1 MRASENPLY
10 LLESYETYGDYF
22 MDLRLWEAFVCQ
34 ICQRHNL
41 EPFEPVRAGLAGTYP
56 TFIVADRWVIK
67 FFGRLF
73 QGAAAY
79 QVELQVN
86 QLIASTNE
94 IQAPPVVDTGNLFQ
108 ITDSWNWPY
117 LIFKYVPG
125 VSIGQVYGQVS
136 FEDKLTLARQ
146 LGRITRKLHQIPL
159 TGTAFES
166 QKGPGG
172 YQGFLTT
179 QRENCVHNH
188 QEWGSLPERLIVQIE
203 DYLLPVE
210 ALVDNDGPASLI
222 HADITRDHILG
233 SINELGWQT
242 RALIDFGDA
251 IVGDLFYELV
261 ALHLDTFQA
270 DQNLLKAYL
279 QSYGI
284 SDRQRQDFVHKAMSV
299 TLLHQFHVLEGVRA
313 FLDFEVD
320 SLEALATN
328 LWGNAI

>member
-1 MRASENPLY
+1 MCASVNHLH

-22 MDLRLWEAFVCQ
+22 MDLRLWEAFVRQ

-41 EPFEPVRAGLAGTYP
+41 EPSEPVRAGLAGTYP

-79 QVELQVN
+79 QVELQAN
-86 QLIASTNE
+86 QLIASTGE
-94 IQAPPVVDTGNLFQ
+94 IPAPPVVDTGNLFQ

-117 LIFKYVPG
+117 LIFKCVPG
-125 VSIGQVYGQVS
+125 VSIGEVYGQVS
-136 FEDKLTLARQ
+136 FEDKLALARQ
-146 LGRITRKLHQIPL
+146 LGRITRKLHHIPL
-159 TGTAFES
+159 TGTAFDS
-166 QKGPGG
+166 PNRQGG
-172 YQGFLTT
+172 YQGFLAT
-179 QRENCVHNH
+179 QREICVRNH
-188 QEWGSLPERLIVQIE
+188 QEWGSLPKRLIVQIE

-210 ALVDNDGPASLI
+210 ALVNDDGPAALI

-242 RALIDFGDA
+242 HALIDFGDA
-251 IVGDLFYELV
+251 MVGDLFYELV

-279 QSYGI
+279 QAYGL
-284 SDRQRQDFVHKAMSV
+284 SDHQRQDFVHKAMSV
-299 TLLHQFHVLEGVRA
+299 TLLHQFHVLDGVRA
-313 FLDFEVD
+313 FLECEVD
-320 SLEALATN
+320 SLEVLATN